1 MSLPVALKV
10 RPEVA
15 VAATKSAMG
24 LSTRPTRQ
32 AFIALLAVFLGC
44 QWCHAAVLPED
55 RLDLLYHVY
64 DGDNATIQGPSILV
78 RKAVNENISVH
89 ANYYVDLVSSAS
101 IDVQATASAYEEQRN
116 EATVGVDYL
125 IDNTTMSLSMT
136 GSDEGDY
143 TARSLSFGISQVLFG
158 DLTTISLSAGAGQD
172 EVRRNNDDSFS
183 DTLTRRRFA
192 INVSQILTKDLIV
205 GFSVESIADQGYLNN
220 PYRSVRFADPTSD
233 RGFSYQAE
241 IYPRTRNSDALAV
254 RAMYYLPWRASLRG
268 EYRHFSDSWDI
279 TANNTELTLIQPV
292 DSLAEGLTLELKLRS
307 YSQTAANFYSDL
319 FPFRDAQTFLARDKE
334 LSQFTTRSI
343 GVGASYEFKP
353 PLDSLDKSSVNLYWD
368 YMQFRYSNFNNVLAG
383 GEAGSEPAFGFDA
396 NVVRLF
402 FSVWY

>member
-1 MSLPVALKV
+1 MELRAQ
-10 RPEVA
+10 REVA
-15 VAATKSAMG
+15 VVATKPAGIMSNQR
-24 LSTRPTRQ
+24 LY
-32 AFIALLAVFLGC
+32 LAVITLFAVLLDS

-116 EATVGVDYL
+116 EASVGVDYL
-125 IDNTTMSLSMT
+125 INNTTMSLSMT

-143 TARSLSFGISQVLFG
+143 TARSLSLGISQVLFG

-172 EVRRNNDDSFS
+172 EVRRNNDVSFS

-192 INVSQILTKDLIV
+192 INVSQILTQDLIV

-241 IYPRTRNSDALAV
+241 VYPRTRNSDALAV

-268 EYRHFSDSWDI
+268 EFRYFSDSWDI

-292 DSLAEGLTLELKLRS
+292 DSLAEGLTLEFKWRS
-307 YSQTAANFYSDL
+307 YAQTAADFYSDL

-334 LSQFTTRSI
+334 LSEFTTRSVGL
-343 GVGASYEFKP
+343 GVSYEFKP
-353 PLDSLDKSSVNLYWD
+353 PLDSLDKSSINLYWD

>member
-1 MSLPVALKV
+1 M
-10 RPEVA
+10 
-15 VAATKSAMG
+15 AATKSAMG

-254 RAMYYLPWRASLRG
+254 RVMYYLPWRASLRG